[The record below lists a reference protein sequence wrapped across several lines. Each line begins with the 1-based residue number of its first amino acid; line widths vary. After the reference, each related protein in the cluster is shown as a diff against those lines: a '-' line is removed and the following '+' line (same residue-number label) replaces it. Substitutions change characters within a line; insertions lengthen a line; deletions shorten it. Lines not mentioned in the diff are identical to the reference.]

1 MTVPSSLEPIR
12 VSLEARAYI
21 QIIQCQGF
29 VGTTMI
35 GAILVALESSLNLV
49 GAVCYN
55 KNFIIAIS
63 PTSSEQG
70 GEVAN
75 LILMLLLLVVP

>member
-12 VSLEARAYI
+12 VSLEPRAYI

-55 KNFIIAIS
+55 NFIIAIS

-75 LILMLLLLVVP
+75 LILMLLFLVVS